1 MMEKIEN
8 LLIVKNLTVE
18 ALNKVQTKKIIK
30 NVSLEV
36 KKGETVVILGPNG
49 TVLRS
54 EERRV
59 GKECRSR
66 WSPYH

>member
-1 MMEKIEN
+1 MMEKIKN

-18 ALNKVQTKKIIK
+18 ALNGVQTKKIIK

-49 TVLRS
+49 A
-54 EERRV
+54 
-59 GKECRSR
+59 GKSTLG
-66 WSPYH
+66 SAIMG

>member
-18 ALNKVQTKKIIK
+18 ALNGVQTKKIIK

-36 KKGETVVILGPNG
+36 KKV
-49 TVLRS
+49 
-54 EERRV
+54 RR
-59 GKECRSR
+59 
-66 WSPYH
+66 